1 MRINIGIIME
11 RSGFKDPIAVKEGK
25 KMKSPWDFTCPDYDE
40 RSSCYV
46 NAGSHFGVG
55 HRQPVGHSDN
65 PKATSPVLPMDRVKT
80 LEVDEIPTKNLRF
93 EARE

>member
-1 MRINIGIIME
+1 MKT
-11 RSGFKDPIAVKEGK
+11 GFKDPIAPKEGK

-46 NAGSHFGVG
+46 NAGSHYGVG
-55 HRQPVGHSDN
+55 HRQPVGHKEN
-65 PKATSPVLPMDRVKT
+65 PKSTSPVLPKGRVKT
-80 LEVDEIPTKNLRF
+80 MKDDDVGMKNIPF